1 VKKRDV
7 DAHMIDQNWL
17 LSYQTIEGINNIL
30 TQMDGRT
37 KNKSKMR
44 FATEELRS
52 YTLNLRRTLQ
62 ISFDDLRAHA
72 KQN

>member
-1 VKKRDV
+1 MLMPY
-7 DAHMIDQNWL
+7 MIQNWL

-44 FATEELRS
+44 LLQRNSGS

-62 ISFDDLRAHA
+62 IFLTIWEHA
-72 KQN
+72 KQKLIEE

>member
-1 VKKRDV
+1 VKNGELMPY
-7 DAHMIDQNWL
+7 MIDQNWL

-62 ISFDDLRAHA
+62 ISLTI
-72 KQN
+72 

>member
-1 VKKRDV
+1 MPY
-7 DAHMIDQNWL
+7 MIDQNWL

-37 KNKSKMR
+37 KINQKCVLLQRNSG
-44 FATEELRS
+44 S

-62 ISFDDLRAHA
+62 ISLTI
-72 KQN
+72 